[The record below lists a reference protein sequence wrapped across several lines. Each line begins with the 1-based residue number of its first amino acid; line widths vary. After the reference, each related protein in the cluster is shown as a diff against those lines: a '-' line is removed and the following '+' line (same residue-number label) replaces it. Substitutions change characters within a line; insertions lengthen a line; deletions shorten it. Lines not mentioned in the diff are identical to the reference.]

1 MTTPCRTNSARIGSG
16 AMATLLSVAL
26 APGLAGCDQ
35 PGEGNSLGDSS
46 PAAATGETPSAVGEG
61 GTLVTDAADAAG
73 SLTVMSVG
81 GPADYVADNRRRA
94 VYLLE
99 GDTDGSKCIDACL
112 RQWAPLFPPTSA
124 PTVSGNLAPVLVGTI
139 DRADGSQQI
148 TYNGHPLYHYVG
160 DTRPGSTLGHDRDDE
175 WGEWYLVTPQ
185 GGPLGEEVGALED
198 TPGSD

>member
-1 MTTPCRTNSARIGSG
+1 MTITCRTNSARVASG
-16 AMATLLSVAL
+16 VMLTLSGVAL
-26 APGLAGCDQ
+26 SLGLAGCNE
-35 PGEGNSLGDSS
+35 PGNGNSLGDPP
-46 PAAATGETPSAVGEG
+46 PAAATGETPSVVGEG

-81 GPADYVADNRRRA
+81 GPADYVADNSRRA

-99 GDTDGSKCIDACL
+99 GDTDGSQCTDACL
-112 RQWAPLFPPTSA
+112 RQWAPLFPPTGA

-148 TYNGHPLYHYVG
+148 TYNGHPLYHYVD

-175 WGEWYLVTPQ
+175 WGEWYLLTPQ
-185 GGPLGEEVGALED
+185 GNALGEEIGKLD
-198 TPGSD
+198 